1 MTDYTKMFIAIIVLL
16 VVLQQRY
23 LGQINYNTC
32 QPLMSAIVKIQR
44 SHRGIV
50 HRVVYDCMYVC
61 LSVGRISRR
70 SLKTKR

>member
-32 QPLMSAIVKIQR
+32 QPLMSAI
-44 SHRGIV
+44 
-50 HRVVYDCMYVC
+50 
-61 LSVGRISRR
+61 
-70 SLKTKR
+70 